1 MDYSK
6 IKERESTDY
15 SQYSFTKGAILIDD
29 DHKDKAIE
37 TLKEAEV
44 PHRYFPTPLD
54 AFYFEEAKFR
64 MHGDYDLSELTADEI
79 DELADE
85 ISDAYFN
92 DDYILDGDAL
102 NEITAGIVSS
112 YLKGDEETEENIETV
127 HVEDEKEADDAE

>member
-1 MDYSK
+1 MDSK
-6 IKERESTDY
+6 YPYWDVY
-15 SQYSFTKGAILIDD
+15 
-29 DHKDKAIE
+29 
-37 TLKEAEV
+37 LKEHGGYYGNL
-44 PHRYFPTPLD
+44 HR
-54 AFYFEEAKFR
+54 E
-64 MHGDYDLSELTADEI
+64 DEI